1 LRISSYLLYS
11 IINSSVYDEFYSDVN
26 YLVDIDGTLYDTGD
40 LYIVPCLTILQTTLI
55 ENILNFRFI

>member
-1 LRISSYLLYS
+1 MNVRRLLRISSYLLYS

-40 LYIVPCLTILQTTLI
+40 LYIIPCLTIL
-55 ENILNFRFI
+55 